1 MDLKIIVVSDN
12 EISLHRAKKEAIIA
26 SKKGQKIAFDLRDVK
41 DSKRKAEIIMFLNK
55 S

>member
-1 MDLKIIVVSDN
+1 MDHKIIVVNEN
-12 EISLHRAKKEAIIA
+12 EISLHRAKKEAMIA
-26 SKKGQKIAFDLRDVK
+26 SMKGQKIAFDLRNIE